1 MNGNDT
7 ASLVYLSLFG
17 LLIGGSYLLANR
29 NRMGKVAQQA
39 AIWFFIFVG
48 AVVVIGNWDRI
59 SDAAL
64 PVQRMGQSEDGGI
77 VVDVASHA
85 DGHYYVA
92 LDLNGHRTPLVVDTG
107 ASDLVLS
114 KADARAAGL
123 DPDALRYFG
132 SAYTANGTV
141 RTAAVRIDEVRLG
154 DIVDRNVP
162 AVVVD
167 GDLQI
172 SLLGMTYLQKF
183 GRIEIADGHLRLIR

>member
-1 MNGNDT
+1 MNSDDT
-7 ASLVYLSLFG
+7 ASIVYLSLFG

-29 NRMGKVAQQA
+29 NRMGQVAQQA

-59 SDAAL
+59 SQAAL
-64 PVQRMGQSEDGGI
+64 PMQTMAVGEDGGI
-77 VVDVASHA
+77 VVDVPSHG

-92 LDLNGHRTPLVVDTG
+92 LDLNGRRTTFVIDTG
-107 ASDLVLS
+107 ATDLVLS
-114 KADARAAGL
+114 KQAAQAAGI
-123 DPDALRYFG
+123 DPDGLRYLG

-141 RTAAVRIDEVRLG
+141 KTATVRLDEVKLG
-154 DIVDRNVP
+154 EIVDRDVP

-183 GRIEIADGHLRLIR
+183 GRIEIADGRLRLIR